1 MASVAPPDS
10 TAADSNA
17 VPGADAAR
25 ESREALEQRVREM
38 TAELARLRK
47 ELAGEISRREM
58 TQRALEGLSR
68 HDPVTMLPNRGLFDE
83 TLEEALQQSESTGK
97 KLAVLALNLD
107 RFKTINDSLGHT
119 VGDLLLR
126 EVAQRIDSCLRDGDS
141 AGRLGGDEFF
151 VLVAPIADVDDAERM
166 ANTIITAVN
175 EPFMLAGHPCTI
187 GVSAGIA
194 LWPEHAQ
201 NASDLMANSHRAMS
215 GAKKRGRNT
224 VKIFE
229 VW

>member
-1 MASVAPPDS
+1 MASVAPSDS
-10 TAADSNA
+10 MAT
-17 VPGADAAR
+17 DAPP
-25 ESREALEQRVREM
+25 EMREALEQRVREL
-38 TAELARLRK
+38 TEELARVRK
-47 ELAGEISRREM
+47 NLADEISRREM

-68 HDPVTMLPNRGLFDE
+68 HDPVTMLPSRGLFDE
-83 TLEEALQQSESTGK
+83 TLDEALIKNKSTGS

-107 RFKTINDSLGHT
+107 RFRTINDSLGHT

-126 EVAQRIDSCLRDGDS
+126 EVAQRIDGCLRDGDS

-151 VLVAPIADVDDAERM
+151 VLVEPIADVADAERM

-187 GVSAGIA
+187 GVSIGIG
-194 LWPEHAQ
+194 LWPDHGETGD
-201 NASDLMANSHRAMS
+201 DLMANAHRAMS

-224 VKIFE
+224 VKILE
-229 VW
+229 KW